1 MVNVP
6 TRCVVVVFAATEYV
20 TVPLPE
26 PEPPDVTIIQLTLL
40 PAVQGHPAGEVTLAV
55 PFAPL

>member
-6 TRCVVVVFAATEYV
+6 TRLAPVVFAATEYV

-26 PEPPDVTIIQLTLL
+26 PEPPDVTSIQLALL
-40 PAVQGHPAGEVTLAV
+40 TAVQGHPAGEVTLTVAF
-55 PFAPL
+55 PPL